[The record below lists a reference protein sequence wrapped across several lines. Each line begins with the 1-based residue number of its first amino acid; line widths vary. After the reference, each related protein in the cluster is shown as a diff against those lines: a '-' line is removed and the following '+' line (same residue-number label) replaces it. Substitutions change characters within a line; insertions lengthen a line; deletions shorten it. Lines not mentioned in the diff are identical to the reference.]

1 MALISD
7 QFKKKF
13 LSFEEGKEL
22 VVSTLK
28 TGRGIEMLNKIISE
42 KRLLKIFMDKLK
54 IINKF
59 KKNVDKKIIYYSLSF
74 IERKIKSKLLESCR
88 IFFGIHSSKKFLEK
102 KERSESDKKKYDSSY
117 KVDNKNFEMIYKLL
131 RLEMILKAYVNKLLQ
146 LFFFKCDHINNYIFL
161 KNKLKTCIKDNLM
174 SPRFDFRLRKFHTYF
189 KYPNIK
195 DTTKNEINNFDSVYN
210 KILCSSYDDYNMKK
224 KEKNKNN
231 FSSKSYTLLPL
242 IPYYYNDL
250 PSIKMSNDYMNR
262 EWRKT
267 KIKISQNKKNIYTHY
282 K

>member
-1 MALISD
+1 MDLISD

-22 VVSTLK
+22 VVIILK
-28 TGRGIEMLNKIISE
+28 TGRGIEMLNKIINE
-42 KRLLKIFMDKLK
+42 KRLLKIFMDRLK

-59 KKNVDKKIIYYSLSF
+59 KKNVDQKIIYYSLSF
-74 IERKIKSKLLESCR
+74 IERKIKSKFLESCI
-88 IFFGIHSSKKFLEK
+88 IFFGILSSENFIEK
-102 KERSESDKKKYDSSY
+102 KEKNKRDNKKYDSSH
-117 KVDNKNFEMIYKLL
+117 KVDNKNFDMIYKLL

-161 KNKLKTCIKDNLM
+161 KNKLKTSIKNNLM
-174 SPRFDFRLRKFHTYF
+174 SPRFDFTFRKFHTCF

-195 DTTKNEINNFDSVYN
+195 STTKNKINNFDSVYN
-210 KILCSSYDDYNMKK
+210 KILYSSYDDYNMKK
-224 KEKNKNN
+224 KEKSKNN
-231 FSSKSYTLLPL
+231 FSSKSYALLPL

-262 EWRKT
+262 EWRKM